1 MELKKIGKIEVKNE
15 PYLKPIS
22 DEGIGFYNLDD
33 KTAVLRFYVTK
44 NNEPLLISEE
54 NTETYIYLESSNGS
68 NQVVEN
74 VRFIDPLNGVIEV
87 TIPIEFLQA
96 STNTTVIGQIYISI
110 NHLNQVDSDKSSTAV
125 LNEFEFEVGNAII
138 NKINGATKIKY
149 IRMFDELKRQINARA
164 TEIQEQLDNLE
175 DYVVKVKNASDEGIT
190 KIQIETKKG
199 LDILNQQH
207 SKSLKDVEESLNAA
221 KNTIQ
226 NLYEEY
232 DNDIEVKGGQYL
244 KDLRIE
250 VRNIEN
256 ILSQEGYV
264 TIDEHRKIITE
275 IQEKLPESSDWIEY
289 DLINGAIK
297 NRHYKAEGQNGF
309 NCAYKTIQHQDYKEV
324 ILRINADN
332 FKSGTAIA
340 KLPSE
345 LITSTQ
351 TAFLRTV
358 PVKACGAQL
367 TIEPNGDVKVYIS
380 QSNQWS
386 VSREAYIYGEIRM
399 IDKRGE

>member
-1 MELKKIGKIEVKNE
+1 MELQKIGKIEVKNE

-125 LNEFEFEVGNAII
+125 LNEFEFKVGNAII

-175 DYVVKVKNASDEGIT
+175 DYVVKVKDASDEGIT

-207 SKSLKDVEESLNAA
+207 SKSVKDVEEFLNAA

-232 DNDIEVKGGQYL
+232 DNEIDTKGSQYL

-380 QSNQWS
+380 QSDQWS

-399 IDKRGE
+399 IDKGGE

>member
-1 MELKKIGKIEVKNE
+1 MKKTLK
-15 PYLKPIS
+15 
-22 DEGIGFYNLDD
+22 
-33 KTAVLRFYVTK
+33 R
-44 NNEPLLISEE
+44 
-54 NTETYIYLESSNGS
+54 IYLESSNGS

-110 NHLNQVDSDKSSTAV
+110 NYRNQVDSDKSSTAV
-125 LNEFEFEVGNAII
+125 LTEFEFEVGDAII

-175 DYVVKVKNASDEGIT
+175 DYVVKVKDASDEGIT

-199 LDILNQQH
+199 LDILNQQR

-232 DNDIEVKGGQYL
+232 DNEIDTKGSQYL
-244 KDLRIE
+244 KDLRTE

-264 TIDEHRKIITE
+264 TIDEHRKSITE

-309 NCAYKTIQHQDYKEV
+309 NCAYKIIQHQDYKEV

-332 FKSGTAIA
+332 FKSGTVIA

-351 TAFLRTV
+351 TAFLRSV

-380 QSNQWS
+380 QSDQWS

-399 IDKRGE
+399 IDKGGE

>member
-1 MELKKIGKIEVKNE
+1 MELQKIGKIEVKNE

-125 LNEFEFEVGNAII
+125 LNEFEFKVGNAII

-175 DYVVKVKNASDEGIT
+175 DYVVKVKDASDEGIT

-199 LDILNQQH
+199 LDKLNQQH
-207 SKSLKDVEESLNAA
+207 SKSVKDVEEFLNAA

-232 DNDIEVKGGQYL
+232 DNEIDTKGSQYL

-275 IQEKLPESSDWIEY
+275 IQEKLHESSDWIEY

-380 QSNQWS
+380 QSDQWS

-399 IDKRGE
+399 IDKGGE

>member
-1 MELKKIGKIEVKNE
+1 MELQKIGKIEVKNE

-125 LNEFEFEVGNAII
+125 LNEFEFKVGNAII

-175 DYVVKVKNASDEGIT
+175 DYVVKVKDASDEGIT

-199 LDILNQQH
+199 LDKLNQQH
-207 SKSLKDVEESLNAA
+207 SKSVKDVEEFLNAA

-232 DNDIEVKGGQYL
+232 DNEIDTKGSQYL

-250 VRNIEN
+250 IRNIEN
-256 ILSQEGYV
+256 VLSQEGYV

-380 QSNQWS
+380 QSDQWS

-399 IDKRGE
+399 IDKGGE

>member
-44 NNEPLLISEE
+44 NKKPLLISEE

-110 NHLNQVDSDKSSTAV
+110 NHRNQVDSDKSSTAV
-125 LNEFEFEVGNAII
+125 LTEFEFEVGDAII

-175 DYVVKVKNASDEGIT
+175 DYVVKVKDASDEGIT

-199 LDILNQQH
+199 LDQLNQQH

-232 DNDIEVKGGQYL
+232 DNEIDTKGSQYL

-256 ILSQEGYV
+256 ILNQEGYV
-264 TIDEHRKIITE
+264 TIDEHRKSITE

-380 QSNQWS
+380 QSDQWS

-399 IDKRGE
+399 IDKGGE

>member
-125 LNEFEFEVGNAII
+125 LNEFEFKVGNAII

-149 IRMFDELKRQINARA
+149 IRMFDELKKQINARA

-207 SKSLKDVEESLNAA
+207 SKILKDVEESLSAA

-232 DNDIEVKGGQYL
+232 DNDIETKGGQYL

-264 TIDEHRKIITE
+264 TIDEHRKIFTE

-380 QSNQWS
+380 QSDQWS

-399 IDKRGE
+399 IDKGGE

>member
-125 LNEFEFEVGNAII
+125 LNEFEFKVGNAII

-149 IRMFDELKRQINARA
+149 IRMFDELKKQINARA

-207 SKSLKDVEESLNAA
+207 SKSLKDVEESLSAA

-232 DNDIEVKGGQYL
+232 DNDIETKGGQYL

-264 TIDEHRKIITE
+264 TIDEHRKIFTE

-309 NCAYKTIQHQDYKEV
+309 NCTYKTIQHQDYKEV

-380 QSNQWS
+380 QSDQWS

-399 IDKRGE
+399 IDKGGE

>member
-44 NNEPLLISEE
+44 NKKPLLISEE

-110 NHLNQVDSDKSSTAV
+110 NHRNQVDSDKSSTAV
-125 LNEFEFEVGNAII
+125 LTEFEFEVGDAII

-175 DYVVKVKNASDEGIT
+175 DYVVKVKDASDEGIT

-199 LDILNQQH
+199 LDQLNQQH

-232 DNDIEVKGGQYL
+232 DNEIDTKGSQYL

-309 NCAYKTIQHQDYKEV
+309 NCAYKNIQHQDYKEV

-380 QSNQWS
+380 QSDQWS

-399 IDKRGE
+399 IDKGGE

>member
-44 NNEPLLISEE
+44 SNEPLLISEE

-380 QSNQWS
+380 QSDQWS

>member
-1 MELKKIGKIEVKNE
+1 M
-15 PYLKPIS
+15 
-22 DEGIGFYNLDD
+22 
-33 KTAVLRFYVTK
+33 TK

-125 LNEFEFEVGNAII
+125 LNEFEFKVGNAII

-175 DYVVKVKNASDEGIT
+175 DYVVKVKDASDEGIT

-207 SKSLKDVEESLNAA
+207 SKSVKDVEESLNAA

-232 DNDIEVKGGQYL
+232 DNEIDTKGSQYL

-256 ILSQEGYV
+256 VLIALIKSFNIK
-264 TIDEHRKIITE
+264 TTRK
-275 IQEKLPESSDWIEY
+275 
-289 DLINGAIK
+289 
-297 NRHYKAEGQNGF
+297 
-309 NCAYKTIQHQDYKEV
+309 
-324 ILRINADN
+324 
-332 FKSGTAIA
+332 
-340 KLPSE
+340 
-345 LITSTQ
+345 
-351 TAFLRTV
+351 
-358 PVKACGAQL
+358 
-367 TIEPNGDVKVYIS
+367 
-380 QSNQWS
+380 
-386 VSREAYIYGEIRM
+386 
-399 IDKRGE
+399 

>member
-1 MELKKIGKIEVKNE
+1 MELQKIGKIEVKNE

-125 LNEFEFEVGNAII
+125 LNEFEFKVGNAII

-175 DYVVKVKNASDEGIT
+175 DYVVKVKDASDEGIT
-190 KIQIETKKG
+190 KIQIEIKKG
-199 LDILNQQH
+199 LDKLNQQH
-207 SKSLKDVEESLNAA
+207 SKSVKDVEEFLNAA

-232 DNDIEVKGGQYL
+232 DNEIDTKGSQYL

-380 QSNQWS
+380 QSDQWS

-399 IDKRGE
+399 IDKGGE

>member
-125 LNEFEFEVGNAII
+125 LNEFEFKVGNAII

-149 IRMFDELKRQINARA
+149 IRMFDELKKQINARA

-207 SKSLKDVEESLNAA
+207 SKSVKDVEEFLNAA

-232 DNDIEVKGGQYL
+232 DNEIDTKGSQYL

-380 QSNQWS
+380 QSDQWS

-399 IDKRGE
+399 IDKGGE